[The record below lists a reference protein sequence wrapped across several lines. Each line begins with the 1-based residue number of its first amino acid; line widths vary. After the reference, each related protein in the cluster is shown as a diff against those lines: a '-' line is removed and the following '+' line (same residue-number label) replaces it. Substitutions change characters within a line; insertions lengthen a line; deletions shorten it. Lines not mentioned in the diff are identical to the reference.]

1 MEIIKTDFKD
11 IDISIQLRSDGFSF
25 CILDKDSKESIVV
38 QDCLFE
44 NENITP
50 QKQLD
55 FFVNQFETNELLKN
69 SFTKVNVT
77 HSNNLSTFVPLP
89 FFNEDNLSEYLQYN
103 LKVLENEFIAYD
115 TIESAEMINVYIPFV
130 HLNNYLFD
138 RFGSFDY
145 KHSSSVLVETLLKE
159 TLAND
164 KTHFFVNV
172 ETGIFQIVVLKNKK
186 MKFFNTFNFK
196 TKEDFIYYIL
206 FTAEQ
211 LNLNP
216 EEFQLTLL
224 GDIEKESELYDIIYK
239 YIKNIHFFLPN
250 YMLSK
255 DLLISNHSHFT
266 LLNQH

>member
-1 MEIIKTDFKD
+1 M
-11 IDISIQLRSDGFSF
+11 
-25 CILDKDSKESIVV
+25 

-55 FFVNQFETNELLKN
+55 FITKHFETNELLKN
-69 SFTKVNVT
+69 SFNKINVT

-89 FFNEDNLSEYLQYN
+89 FFKEDHLSEYLQYN

-115 TIESAEMINVYIPFV
+115 TIESAEIATVYIPFV

-138 RFGSFDY
+138 KFGSFEY
-145 KHSSSVLVETLLKE
+145 KHSSSVLVESLLKE

-186 MKFFNTFNFK
+186 LEFFNTFNFK

-211 LNLNP
+211 LSLNP
-216 EEFQLTLL
+216 EEFLLSFL
-224 GDIEKESELYDIIYK
+224 GDIEKESELYEITYK
-239 YIKNIHFFLPN
+239 YIKNINFFQPN
-250 YMLSK
+250 YILAE
-255 DLLISNHSHFT
+255 DLKISNHSHFT

>member
-1 MEIIKTDFKD
+1 M
-11 IDISIQLRSDGFSF
+11 
-25 CILDKDSKESIVV
+25 

-50 QKQLD
+50 QKQVD
-55 FFVNQFETNELLKN
+55 FITKQFETNELLKN
-69 SFTKVNVT
+69 SFNKINVT

-89 FFNEDNLSEYLQYN
+89 FFKEDHLSEYLQYN

-115 TIESAEMINVYIPFV
+115 TIESAEIATVYIPFV

-138 RFGSFDY
+138 KFGSFEY
-145 KHSSSVLVETLLKE
+145 KHSSSVLVESLLKE

-186 MKFFNTFNFK
+186 LEFFNTFNFK

-211 LNLNP
+211 LSLNP
-216 EEFQLTLL
+216 EEFLLSFL
-224 GDIEKESELYDIIYK
+224 GDIEKESELYEITYK
-239 YIKNIHFFLPN
+239 YIKNINFFQPN
-250 YMLSK
+250 YILAE
-255 DLLISNHSHFT
+255 DLKISNHSHFT

>member
-1 MEIIKTDFKD
+1 M
-11 IDISIQLRSDGFSF
+11 
-25 CILDKDSKESIVV
+25 

-55 FFVNQFETNELLKN
+55 FIINQFETNEFLKN
-69 SFTKVNVT
+69 SFTTINVT
-77 HSNNLSTFVPLP
+77 HSNNLSAFVPLP
-89 FFNEDNLSEYLQYN
+89 FFNKDNLSEYLQYN

-115 TIESAEMINVYIPFV
+115 TIESAEIATVYIPFV

-138 RFGSFDY
+138 KFGSFEY
-145 KHSSSVLVETLLKE
+145 KHSSSILVETLLKE
-159 TLAND
+159 TFAND

-186 MKFFNTFNFK
+186 MEFFNTFNFK

-211 LNLNP
+211 LHLNP
-216 EEFQLTLL
+216 EEFQLIFL
-224 GDIEKESELYDIIYK
+224 GDIEKEYELYEITYK
-239 YIKNIHFFLPN
+239 YIKNIDFFQPN
-250 YMLSK
+250 YILSK
-255 DLLISNHSHFT
+255 DLKISNHSHFT

>member
-1 MEIIKTDFKD
+1 M
-11 IDISIQLRSDGFSF
+11 
-25 CILDKDSKESIVV
+25 

-50 QKQLD
+50 QKQVD
-55 FFVNQFETNELLKN
+55 FITKQFETNELLKN
-69 SFTKVNVT
+69 SFNKINVT

-89 FFNEDNLSEYLQYN
+89 FFKEDHLSEYLQYN

-115 TIESAEMINVYIPFV
+115 TIESAEIATVYIPFV

-138 RFGSFDY
+138 KFGSFEY
-145 KHSSSVLVETLLKE
+145 KHSSSVLVESLLKE

-186 MKFFNTFNFK
+186 IEFFNTFNFK

-211 LNLNP
+211 LSLNP
-216 EEFQLTLL
+216 EEFLLSFL
-224 GDIEKESELYDIIYK
+224 GDIEKESELYEITYK
-239 YIKNIHFFLPN
+239 YIKNINFFQPN
-250 YMLSK
+250 YILAK
-255 DLLISNHSHFT
+255 DLKISNHSHFT

>member
-1 MEIIKTDFKD
+1 MF
-11 IDISIQLRSDGFSF
+11 
-25 CILDKDSKESIVV
+25 ES
-38 QDCLFE
+38 
-44 NENITP
+44 ENITP
-50 QKQLD
+50 KKQLD
-55 FFVNQFETNELLKN
+55 FIRNQFETNELLN
-69 SFTKVNVT
+69 SNFNSVSVI
-77 HSNNLSTFVPLP
+77 HSNNLSSFVPLP
-89 FFNEDNLSEYLQYN
+89 FFNEKNLSKYLQYN

-115 TIESAEMINVYIPFV
+115 TIESADMANVYIPFV

-138 RFGSFDY
+138 KFGSFEY
-145 KHSSSVLVETLLKE
+145 KHSSSVLIETLLKE

-186 MKFFNTFNFK
+186 MEFFNTFNFK

-211 LNLNP
+211 LRLNP
-216 EEFQLTLL
+216 LEFQLTFL
-224 GDIEKESELYDIIYK
+224 GDIEKESELFEITYK
-239 YIKNIHFFLPN
+239 YIKNIHFFQPN
-250 YMLSK
+250 YILSK